1 MGSLANLLSLVCM
14 ITVSSL
20 NVGDKAP
27 ALDGTTWLKGEAPAF
42 EKQFTVV
49 EFWATWCGACRAE
62 IPRLTR
68 LQKFYEDS
76 VAIVGLS
83 DEPQDKITHFLE
95 QMGDNMDYGVGKV
108 PKELREQYM
117 KDVGGIPHAFLVNPE
132 GVTIWSGHPRDLE
145 EILDKALSGTLDVE
159 KIKQISGLE
168 MHLKETLNKSNIVN
182 IGQAADALLS
192 VDPSNERALRV
203 RAVVAKRQNDAAAF
217 RTVYDRIDVKDL
229 GSEKANTLAWSL
241 ITEKDLAFRYVK
253 AALKLAAYAV
263 KEEPDNG
270 SYANTYARVQ
280 YCLGNLKEAVK
291 WQKKAVD
298 LDSGEKS
305 YKTTLQYYEEI
316 RSLQD

>member
-1 MGSLANLLSLVCM
+1 MGYLASLLSLVSM
-14 ITVSSL
+14 IGMLGL

-27 ALDGTTWLKGEAPAF
+27 ALDGITWLKGEAPAF
-42 EKQFTVV
+42 EKQYTVV
-49 EFWATWCGACRAE
+49 EFWATWCGACRGE

-83 DEPQDKITHFLE
+83 DESQDKITQYLE
-95 QMGDNMDYGVGKV
+95 QMGNSMDYGVGKV

-117 KDVGGIPHAFLVNPE
+117 KGVGGIPHAFMVNPE
-132 GVTIWSGHPRDLE
+132 GVVIWSGHPRDLE
-145 EILDKALSGTLDVE
+145 EILEKALSGTLDVE
-159 KIKQISGLE
+159 KMRQIAGLE
-168 MHLKETLNKSNIVN
+168 RHLKETLNKGNLVN

-203 RAVVAKRQNDAAAF
+203 QAVVARRQNDVAAF
-217 RTVYDRIDVKDL
+217 RIVYDRIDVKTL
-229 GSEKANTLAWSL
+229 GSEKANRLAWSL
-241 ITEKDLAFRYVK
+241 VTEKDLAFRYMK
-253 AALKLAAYAV
+253 AAMKLAAYSV

-270 SYANTYARVQ
+270 NYANTYARVQ
-280 YCLGNLKEAVK
+280 YCLGNLNEALK

-298 LDSGEKS
+298 LDPGEKS